1 VPITL
6 RVVLQSRYGSIFR
19 LGLWALLLA
28 LCTAAYGA
36 LAGPALRAV
45 FGGDGLA
52 WPGWLAPHLPPPP
65 GISALRQVLPYFIVG
80 VAVVKGIAF
89 HRHTVGLVTLAEEVN
104 VAIRKR
110 VHRQISATRSDE
122 VYALGVGELISR
134 FMDDVEAVGRLAAD
148 GVCGALRDG
157 VQVVALLLLCLILD
171 WRLAALSFLVY
182 PVAFWPIARL
192 GKRLRRASGDVLRTR
207 GGLVST
213 LHDQLGRLPVIQ
225 LMGGEA
231 PAHRRFTEAARQ
243 LGGTRAHAAGVR
255 AFASPFTEVM
265 GAVGLA
271 LMLVYTGARIDE
283 GSLAAEH
290 ALSFFAALL
299 MMYQPAK
306 GLARLQGV
314 IEPGRAA
321 LSRLKD
327 LHETL
332 TPAVPVDGH
341 REPPSGLPHLRFE
354 DVSVVRGGRRVLQA
368 VSIDVA
374 PGEWLAIQGPNG
386 VGKSTLAW
394 VLGRLLAPTS
404 GGVRIDGI
412 ALEEFAIS
420 GWRAAIGW
428 VTQRPLLSRG
438 SIRENVCGEGEVNDA
453 RLEELARRTGLLS
466 VIERLPDGWETSLG
480 DDGAGLSLGEKQ
492 RVSLARALVR
502 NPRILVLDEP
512 TAHLDV
518 DGRRRLVDAIESVR
532 DGRSVVMIT
541 HYEAVAAR
549 ADRVI
554 RLVQGP
560 EGGVVDTAS

>member
-1 VPITL
+1 
-6 RVVLQSRYGSIFR
+6 

-45 FGGDGLA
+45 FGGDGLT
-52 WPGWLAPHLPPPP
+52 WPVWLAPHLPPPP
-65 GISALRQVLPYFIVG
+65 GIDALRDTLPYLIVS
-80 VAVVKGIAF
+80 VAVLKGIAF
-89 HRHTVGLVTLAEEVN
+89 HRHTVGLVSLAEGVN
-104 VAIRKR
+104 AAVRERIHGQLVA
-110 VHRQISATRSDE
+110 ARSDE
-122 VYALGVGELISR
+122 VYALGGGELISR
-134 FMDDVEAVGRLAAD
+134 FMDDVETVGRLAAD
-148 GVCGALRDG
+148 GVCGAVRDG
-157 VQVVALLLLCLILD
+157 VQVVALLLLCLVLD
-171 WRLAALSFLVY
+171 WRLAVLSFLVY
-182 PVAFWPIARL
+182 PIAFWPIARL
-192 GKRLRRASGDVLRTR
+192 GRRLRRASGDVLRER
-207 GGLVST
+207 GALVNT
-213 LHDQLGRLPVIQ
+213 LHDQLGRLPAIQ
-225 LMGGEA
+225 LTAGEA
-231 PAHRRFTEAARQ
+231 HAGVRFGEAAR
-243 LGGTRAHAAGVR
+243 LLSWTRVRAAGVR

-271 LMLVYTGARIDE
+271 LMLVYTGTRIDD

-321 LSRLKD
+321 LSRLGD
-327 LHETL
+327 LQSIL
-332 TPAVPVDGH
+332 IPAVPVDGH
-341 REPPSGLPHLRFE
+341 RAPPAGLPHLHFDE
-354 DVSVVRGGRRVLQA
+354 VSVVRGGRSVLEA
-368 VSIDVA
+368 VSLEVA

-394 VLGRLLAPTS
+394 ILGRLLAPTS
-404 GGVRIDGI
+404 GGVRVDGV

-420 GWRAAIGW
+420 GWRTAIGW

-438 SIRENVCGEGEVNDA
+438 SVLENVCGETVLTDPD
-453 RLEELARRTGLLS
+453 LEALARQTGLLS
-466 VIERLPDGWETSLG
+466 VIDRLPNGWETPLG

-502 NPRILVLDEP
+502 DPRILVLDEP

-518 DGRRRLVDAIESVR
+518 EGRRRLVDAIESVR
-532 DGRSVVMIT
+532 GGRSVVVIT

-560 EGGVVDTAS
+560 EGGVVDGTA